1 MASQG
6 PSSPQGLTPRD
17 LQGANA
23 ASTLAND
30 DTTDANDAMTRAR
43 LDYPDVSP
51 DVLEGAMAL
60 MAMRCGVNQSGP
72 GPDCQPISER
82 VPSRA
87 GQPSQDRDDL
97 PTHTGPTQPVGQQ
110 DLQHSVVTGHTPATN
125 LPCPFQ
131 PSHTESHPIPLP
143 GEGTLGPGAKKS
155 EAPNIAG
162 SESGTKPHKR
172 LKNCKSVRSEKPLRL
187 RRAIRRRRLI
197 RRREDVRVRQLF
209 SQLIKRRKNIRAR
222 KLNSLLNSIRFL
234 KSIEPRKAIRL
245 PKPINPWKG
254 GRCIGPGC
262 GKFPAHPSIPEYSP
276 REEDVA
282 SSAAPATPAGLGT
295 LRRDLLA
302 ALPFT
307 SRSLQPHPR
316 LGAGLDLDSLHAS
329 LRFEASFTENPP
341 QRSKGRPVHP
351 SQNQPV
357 QEDSSNTSA
366 ANQGA
371 SLRRPAEEDSSDS
384 STEECGGV
392 SLRRDADEDSNDSPT
407 EENQRVSLRGGG
419 YSLKMPP
426 DVGPH
431 PGNIRATRQYD
442 FEHSIRRKLGKP
454 GVDIVREEEYRLK
467 GIQHILAL
475 KTEVRLPIKTYVAA
489 AVFYHRF
496 RLKHLG
502 TQHHWRDGAIA
513 CLFLACKA
521 EDTQKK
527 SREILCANYNMSHSD
542 KKTPD
547 DKPQRLI
554 IGLERLVIESTHFD
568 FRVRHPQDILARV
581 VKEVLPDNEYGR
593 NFFPAAF
600 QVLLDM
606 HMTYAPIKQTSHTM
620 ALAVSEVTALLTGMH
635 VNKFQSLDPKA
646 YYTDRGSVTETIL
659 DILDLYENHHDM
671 TQFGKQFPLEA
682 FIDLKILVN
691 KELEGKHLP
700 RYKFQCAEC
709 EKHPEP
715 TSDSDE
721 PDIAPS
727 GTGQGEGTVRYI
739 FDTTQAAEELDE
751 VRKYFEDEYEFYEVE
766 EEEEIPD
773 SPPPAPR
780 DQPRGPR
787 GPRGPSGPRGRRGP
801 GGPPRGPAGSTG
813 GGEPFPRGPRDTGG
827 PPRGPSGGSHNPNW
841 RPRNRQGNRRRRD

>member
-1 MASQG
+1 MASQRPSSSQG
-6 PSSPQGLTPRD
+6 SSSPQG
-17 LQGANA
+17 
-23 ASTLAND
+23 
-30 DTTDANDAMTRAR
+30 AR

-60 MAMRCGVNQSGP
+60 MTLRYDGNQSGP
-72 GPDCQPISER
+72 GADCRPISER
-82 VPSRA
+82 VPSHA
-87 GQPSQDRDDL
+87 GQPSQDQDDL
-97 PTHTGPTQPVGQQ
+97 PAYTGPTLPVRQQ
-110 DLQHSVVTGHTPATN
+110 DLQHSAVTGHTPATT
-125 LPCPFQ
+125 LPCLFQ
-131 PSHTESHPIPLP
+131 SSHTESHTISLP
-143 GEGTLGPGAKKS
+143 GEVIPGPEVEKKS
-155 EAPNIAG
+155 ETSNIAG
-162 SESGTKPHKR
+162 GESVAKAHKHV
-172 LKNCKSVRSEKPLRL
+172 KNCKLLGREKPFRL
-187 RRAIRRRRLI
+187 RRAIRRRKLI
-197 RRREDVRVRQLF
+197 GRRRDIRVRQLF
-209 SQLIKRRKNIRAR
+209 SQLIKRRKSIRTR

-234 KSIEPRKAIRL
+234 KSIEPRKAINL

-254 GRCIGPGC
+254 GRCVGPEC
-262 GKFPAHPSIPEYSP
+262 GKVTAHSSIPEDSP
-276 REEDVA
+276 RKEEATNSA
-282 SSAAPATPAGLGT
+282 SPATSAGLGT
-295 LRRDLLA
+295 LSRDLLA

-316 LGAGLDLDSLHAS
+316 LGAGLDFDSLRAS
-329 LRFEASFTENPP
+329 LRFGVSFTENPP
-341 QRSKGRPVHP
+341 QRSEGQPVHP
-351 SQNQPV
+351 SQNQSV
-357 QEDSSNTSA
+357 QEDFSDTSA
-366 ANQGA
+366 ENQGA

-384 STEECGGV
+384 STEESGGV
-392 SLRRDADEDSNDSPT
+392 SLGRDANEDFNNSST
-407 EENQRVSLRGGG
+407 EENQSVSLRGGG
-419 YSLKMPP
+419 YSPKMPP

-431 PGNIRATRQYD
+431 PGNIRTTRQYD
-442 FEHSIRRKLGKP
+442 FEHSIRRKLGQP

-467 GIQHILAL
+467 GIQQIFAL
-475 KTEVRLPIKTYVAA
+475 KAEVRLPIKTYVAA

-554 IGLERLVIESTHFD
+554 IGLERLVIESIHFD
-568 FRVRHPQDILARV
+568 FRVRHPQDILARL
-581 VKEVLPDNEYGR
+581 VKKVLPHHEDGR

-606 HMTYAPIKQTSHTM
+606 HMTYAPVKQTSHTM

-635 VNKFQSLDPKA
+635 VEKFQSLDPKA
-646 YYTDRGSVTETIL
+646 HYTDRGSVTETIL

-691 KELEGKHLP
+691 KELEEKHLP

-709 EKHPEP
+709 EKNPEP
-715 TSDSDE
+715 TSDSDD
-721 PDIAPS
+721 PDIASS

-751 VRKYFEDEYEFYEVE
+751 VRKYFEDDYEFYEVE
-766 EEEEIPD
+766 EKEEIPD

-813 GGEPFPRGPRDTGG
+813 GVEPFPRGPRDTGG
-827 PPRGPSGGSHNPNW
+827 PPRGPSGGGHNPNW

>member
-6 PSSPQGLTPRD
+6 
-17 LQGANA
+17 
-23 ASTLAND
+23 
-30 DTTDANDAMTRAR
+30 AR

-60 MAMRCGVNQSGP
+60 MALRYGVTQSGP
-72 GPDCQPISER
+72 GADCQPISER
-82 VPSRA
+82 VPSRVA

-97 PTHTGPTQPVGQQ
+97 LAYSGPAQPVGRQ
-110 DLQHSVVTGHTPATN
+110 DLQHSVVTGHTPATTT
-125 LPCPFQ
+125 PCPFQ
-131 PSHTESHPIPLP
+131 SSHTESHTISLP
-143 GEGTLGPGAKKS
+143 GEGISGPEAEKKS
-155 EAPNIAG
+155 ETSNIFG
-162 SESGTKPHKR
+162 GESVAKAHKR
-172 LKNCKSVRSEKPLRL
+172 VKNCKLLRREKPLRL
-187 RRAIRRRRLI
+187 RRAIRRRKLI
-197 RRREDVRVRQLF
+197 LRRRDIRVRQLF
-209 SQLIKRRKNIRAR
+209 SQLTKRRKNIRVR

-245 PKPINPWKG
+245 PKLINPGKG
-254 GRCIGPGC
+254 GRCVGPGC
-262 GKFPAHPSIPEYSP
+262 GKVTAHSSIPEDSP
-276 REEDVA
+276 REEEVA
-282 SSAAPATPAGLGT
+282 RSAAPTTSGGLGT
-295 LRRDLLA
+295 LHRDLLA

-307 SRSLQPHPR
+307 SRSVRPHPR
-316 LGAGLDLDSLHAS
+316 LGAGLDLDSLRAS
-329 LRFEASFTENPP
+329 LRFGASFTENPP
-341 QRSKGRPVHP
+341 QRTEIRPVHP
-351 SQNQPV
+351 SQNQSV
-357 QEDSSNTSA
+357 QEDSSDTSA
-366 ANQGA
+366 AKQGA

-392 SLRRDADEDSNDSPT
+392 SLRQDVDEDSNDSLT
-407 EENQRVSLRGGG
+407 EENQGVSLGGGG
-419 YSLKMPP
+419 YSLKMPS

-431 PGNIRATRQYD
+431 PGNIRTARQYD

-454 GVDIVREEEYRLK
+454 GVDIVKEEEYRLK

-547 DKPQRLI
+547 DKFFDPPQRLI
-554 IGLERLVIESTHFD
+554 IGLERLVIESIHFD
-568 FRVRHPQDILARV
+568 FRVRHPQDTLARL
-581 VKEVLPDNEYGR
+581 VKKVLPDNEDGR

-635 VNKFQSLDPKA
+635 VKKFQSLDPKA
-646 YYTDRGSVTETIL
+646 HYTDRGSVTETIL

-691 KELEGKHLP
+691 KELEEKHLS
-700 RYKFQCAEC
+700 RYKFQCTEC
-709 EKHPEP
+709 EKNPEP
-715 TSDSDE
+715 TSDSDD
-721 PDIAPS
+721 PDIAP

-813 GGEPFPRGPRDTGG
+813 GVEPFPRGPRDTGG
-827 PPRGPSGGSHNPNW
+827 PPRGPSGGGHNPNW

>member
-6 PSSPQGLTPRD
+6 SSSSQGPSTPQGSTSRDPR
-17 LQGANA
+17 GTNA
-23 ASTLAND
+23 ASTRPND
-30 DTTDANDAMTRAR
+30 ETNGANDAMTKAR

-60 MAMRCGVNQSGP
+60 MALRYGVNGSGP
-72 GPDCQPISER
+72 GTDFQPISER
-82 VPSRA
+82 VSSRP

-97 PTHTGPTQPVGQQ
+97 PAYTGPTQPVGQQ
-110 DLQHSVVTGHTPATN
+110 DLQHSDVTGHAPATTP
-125 LPCPFQ
+125 PCPFQ
-131 PSHTESHPIPLP
+131 SSHTESHTESHTISLP
-143 GEGTLGPGAKKS
+143 GEGIPGPEAEKKS
-155 EAPNIAG
+155 ETFSIVG
-162 SESGTKPHKR
+162 GESVGKPHKR
-172 LKNCKSVRSEKPLRL
+172 VKNCKLFRRKKPLRL
-187 RRAIRRRRLI
+187 RRAIGHRKLT
-197 RRREDVRVRQLF
+197 RRREDFRVRQLF
-209 SQLIKRRKNIRAR
+209 SQLTKRRKDIRAR
-222 KLNSLLNSIRFL
+222 KLNNLLNSIKL
-234 KSIEPRKAIRL
+234 VKSIKPRKGDKCVGHERA
-245 PKPINPWKG
+245 KVT
-254 GRCIGPGC
+254 
-262 GKFPAHPSIPEYSP
+262 AHSSIPKDSP
-276 REEDVA
+276 RGEDTG
-282 SSAAPATPAGLGT
+282 SAAPATSGGL
-295 LRRDLLA
+295 RDFHRDLLA
-302 ALPFT
+302 ALPF
-307 SRSLQPHPR
+307 SFGPRQPYPR
-316 LGAGLDLDSLHAS
+316 LGAGLDLDSLRAS
-329 LRFEASFTENPP
+329 LRFGVAFAEDPS
-341 QRSKGRPVHP
+341 QRSEDQPVQP
-351 SQNQPV
+351 SQDRTA
-357 QEDSSNTSA
+357 QEDSSDTSA
-366 ANQGA
+366 ENQGA
-371 SLRRPAEEDSSDS
+371 SLRQPLEEDPSDSS
-384 STEECGGV
+384 STEESGGV
-392 SLRRDADEDSNDSPT
+392 SLRRPASEDSGDSST
-407 EENQRVSLRGGG
+407 EENRGVSLRGGG

-454 GVDIVREEEYRLK
+454 GVDIVKEEEYRLK
-467 GIQHILAL
+467 GIQLILAL
-475 KTEVRLPIKTYVAA
+475 KGEVRLPVKTYVAA
-489 AVFYHRF
+489 TVFYHRF

-547 DKPQRLI
+547 DKRLI
-554 IGLERLVIESTHFD
+554 IGLERLVIESIHFD
-568 FRVRHPQDILARV
+568 FRVRHPQDILARL
-581 VKEVLPDNEYGR
+581 VKKVLPDNEDGR

-600 QVLLDM
+600 QVLWDM

-635 VNKFQSLDPKA
+635 VEKFQSLDPKA
-646 YYTDRGSVTETIL
+646 HYTDRGSVTETIL
-659 DILDLYENHHDM
+659 DILDLYENHHEM
-671 TQFGKQFPLEA
+671 TQFGKQFPLET

-691 KELEGKHLP
+691 KELEEKHLP

-709 EKHPEP
+709 EKNPEP
-715 TSDSDE
+715 TSDSDD

-727 GTGQGEGTVRYI
+727 GAGQGDGTVRYI
-739 FDTTQAAEELDE
+739 FDTTQAAQELDE

-813 GGEPFPRGPRDTGG
+813 GVEPFPRGPRDTGG
-827 PPRGPSGGSHNPNW
+827 PPRGPSGGGHNPNW